1 MRMPNKRIIA
11 RIPAR
16 LLGLALA
23 ATVGASGGACAESVI
38 AGPVAAEVV
47 SVIDGDTLTVRARI
61 WLDLEMT
68 VNIRI
73 RGIDAPEVRGHCARE
88 KILAAAATERLG
100 EVAGAGSVQLS
111 NIGKDK
117 YFGRAVADVTT
128 PEGRS
133 LALLMLSSGLVR
145 DYGGGT
151 RRGWCDLAGLAE
163 PAG

>member
-1 MRMPNKRIIA
+1 MRR
-11 RIPAR
+11 R
-16 LLGLALA
+16 
-23 ATVGASGGACAESVI
+23 S
-38 AGPVAAEVV
+38 
-47 SVIDGDTLTVRARI
+47 
-61 WLDLEMT
+61 
-68 VNIRI
+68 
-73 RGIDAPEVRGHCARE
+73 RGHCARE

-128 PEGRS
+128 ADGRS
-133 LALLMLSSGLVR
+133 LAPLMLSSGLVR

-151 RRGWCDLAGLAE
+151 RQGWCDVAGIAG